1 MNKWTKQVP
10 VLTRRTRAVAAV
22 LEGNLYIMGGSDGER
37 TQVCDAIEKDYLC
50 PKPHRYWLHQQDK
63 RLKSNIMPDFNKENL

>member
-22 LEGNLYIMGGSDGER
+22 LEGNLYVMGGSDGER
-37 TQVCDAIEKDYLC
+37 TQVCDAIAKDYLC
-50 PKPHRYWLHQQDK
+50 PKPHRY
-63 RLKSNIMPDFNKENL
+63 

>member
-1 MNKWTKQVP
+1 MNKWTKRVP

-22 LEGNLYIMGGSDGER
+22 LEGNLYIMGGSDGEN

-50 PKPHRYWLHQQDK
+50 PKPHRY
-63 RLKSNIMPDFNKENL
+63 